1 MAQRKSKDK
10 GESEEATVG
19 IESDGRRKEIAV
31 EITPR
36 LKSRG
41 FYFCVELLID
51 NKRINDILIVIMKEG
66 YYEEGNI
73 YDTYFFIGGFVIANQ
88 CKYKY

>member
-1 MAQRKSKDK
+1 MAQNKSQDK

-41 FYFCVELLID
+41 FYYFRQTICTFSSY
-51 NKRINDILIVIMKEG
+51 LIVYSE
-66 YYEEGNI
+66 
-73 YDTYFFIGGFVIANQ
+73 VRL
-88 CKYKY
+88 

>member
-1 MAQRKSKDK
+1 MTQVMEWMAQRKSKDK

-41 FYFCVELLID
+41 FYFTMVQFNLMTDLQISHNCIRYKLLS
-51 NKRINDILIVIMKEG
+51 NL
-66 YYEEGNI
+66 
-73 YDTYFFIGGFVIANQ
+73 
-88 CKYKY
+88 

>member
-1 MAQRKSKDK
+1 MEWMAQRKSKDK

-41 FYFCVELLID
+41 FYFTI
-51 NKRINDILIVIMKEG
+51 KRRGCYEMK
-66 YYEEGNI
+66 
-73 YDTYFFIGGFVIANQ
+73 
-88 CKYKY
+88 